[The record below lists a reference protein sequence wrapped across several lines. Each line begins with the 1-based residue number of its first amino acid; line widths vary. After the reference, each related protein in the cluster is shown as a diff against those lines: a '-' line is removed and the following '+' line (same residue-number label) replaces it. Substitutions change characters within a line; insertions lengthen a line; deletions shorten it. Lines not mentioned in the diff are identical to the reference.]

1 MEKDSISRTAYHD
14 DVGSE
19 HMTDRTD
26 RLLAILVLLVA
37 LLLVSQVTV
46 VPRNELLG
54 AISMGVAVVAI
65 LYALGRIADTLR

>member
-1 MEKDSISRTAYHD
+1 
-14 DVGSE
+14 
-19 HMTDRTD
+19 MTERTD

-46 VPRNELLG
+46 VPRNELFG

-65 LYALGRIADTLR
+65 LYALGQIADTLR